1 MEWRLKSNLSVDSQ
15 GDLTMMTF
23 GRALNYVILGVCA
36 VALLSWGTAKVSAA
50 EISGIKLPDQ
60 VTVEGKT
67 LKLNGAGLR
76 QATILKFNVYAA
88 GLYLENS
95 SRDAEAIANS
105 DQPKSIEMVFMRE
118 VSGKQMADAFQEGFE
133 KNCVADCAKLKP
145 YISKLQGLMKDMKK
159 GDTMAYHFLTDGVEV
174 MIRGQKAGT
183 VGDKA
188 FSHQLIR
195 CWIGK
200 NPPNAGLKE
209 GLL

>member
-1 MEWRLKSNLSVDSQ
+1 
-15 GDLTMMTF
+15 MMTK
-23 GRALNYVILGVCA
+23 RIELKL
-36 VALLSWGTAKVSAA
+36 VALIVSTFALLCLSGSSATAA
-50 EISGIKLPDQ
+50 EISGVKLPDQ

-67 LKLNGAGLR
+67 LKLNGTGLR
-76 QATILKFNVYAA
+76 QATILKVNVYAA
-88 GLYLENS
+88 GLYLQS
-95 SRDAEAIANS
+95 PSGDGEAIANS

-118 VSGKQMADAFQEGFE
+118 VSAKQMADAFHEGFE
-133 KNCVADCAKLKP
+133 KNCVADRAKLKP
-145 YISKLQGLMKDMKK
+145 DLIKLQGLMKDMKK

-174 MIRGQKAGT
+174 MIRGQKAGA

-209 GLL
+209 GLLGAKK